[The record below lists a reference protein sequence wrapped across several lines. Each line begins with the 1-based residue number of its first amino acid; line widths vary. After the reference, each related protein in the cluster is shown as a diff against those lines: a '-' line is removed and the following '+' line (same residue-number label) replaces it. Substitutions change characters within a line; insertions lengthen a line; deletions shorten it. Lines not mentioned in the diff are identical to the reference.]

1 MVVAFGTVDEFLAAQ
16 TGDVRAQVE
25 LLSEIIRG
33 SSDDLAEHIKWNS
46 PSYVFDG
53 EDRITLNARGSG
65 PVRVVLH
72 QGATTPEDKGAA
84 PEFDGDPTGLLTW
97 HSNIRASLS
106 VSSVDEITTHRDAID
121 RILRAWLAQGN

>member
-16 TGDVRAQVE
+16 TNDVRAQVQ
-25 LLSEIIRG
+25 LLREIIRG

-46 PSYVFDG
+46 PSFVFNGD
-53 EDRITLNARGSG
+53 DRITLNARGAG

>member
-16 TGDVRAQVE
+16 PGDVRAQVE
-25 LLSEIIRG
+25 LLREIIRG

-72 QGATTPEDKGAA
+72 QGAITPEDKKAS
-84 PEFDGDPTGLLTW
+84 PQFDGDPTGLLTW

-106 VSSVDEITTHRDAID
+106 VSSVDEIATHRDAID

>member
-1 MVVAFGTVDEFLAAQ
+1 MVVAFGTVGEFLAAQ
-16 TGDVRAQVE
+16 TDDVRAQVE
-25 LLSEIIRG
+25 LLRDIIRG
-33 SSDDLAEHIKWNS
+33 SSDDLTEHIKWNS

-84 PEFDGDPTGLLTW
+84 PEFDADPTGLLTW

-106 VSSVDEITTHRDAID
+106 VSSVDEITAQRDAID
-121 RILRAWLAQGN
+121 RILRAWLTQGN